1 MKYTFTAVV
10 VKRGKFY
17 VAHCPE
23 LGVASQGESRDESL
37 ANLKEA
43 VHLFL
48 EDADVTS
55 LSLQGERPL
64 VTTIEVAV

>member
-1 MKYTFTAVV
+1 MKYTFTAVI
-10 VKRGKFY
+10 VKEEKFY

-23 LGVASQGESRDESL
+23 LGIASQGESREESL
-37 ANLKEA
+37 TNLREA
-43 VHLFL
+43 AHLFL

-55 LSLQGERPL
+55 LPIPGERPL

>member
-10 VKRGKFY
+10 VQEGKSF

-23 LGVASQGESRDESL
+23 LGVASQGESREESL
-37 ANLKEA
+37 ANLSEA
-43 VHLFL
+43 AHLFL

-55 LSLQGERPL
+55 FSLQGERPL
-64 VTTIEVAV
+64 ITTIEAAV